1 MKKEKHGLEVNLSG
15 IKSDANAV
23 VYNYKATI
31 LNADLSFLKK
41 DAYNGY
47 QRCIKKCIV
56 KE

>member
-23 VYNYKATI
+23 VCNYKATI

-41 DAYNGY
+41 G
-47 QRCIKKCIV
+47 CI
-56 KE
+56 